1 LVFHRDGHQGTTP
14 SGSVIANRNGRGY
27 HRPECRG
34 VAMMEAANKVVFGS
48 AAEAERAGYRKAGDC
63 R

>member
-1 LVFHRDGHQGTTP
+1 MAP
-14 SGSVIANRNGRGY
+14 SGSVIGNRNSRVY

-34 VAMMEAANKVVFGS
+34 VAMMKAANKVMFGS
-48 AAEAERAGYRKAGDC
+48 AAEAEKAGYRKAGDC